1 MGFVMKKIL
10 IATKNEGKA
19 REFRAFFEP
28 KGFRVETLNELK
40 EIPEIIEDGQT
51 FEENALIKAQS
62 LTDVLQTV
70 VVADDSGLMVDALG
84 GEPGIYSARYA
95 GDHDDSANNKKLL
108 EKLKDVPDEKRTA
121 TFHTSL
127 VVTRIGKKPLVVNG
141 DVKGKILKKLQG
153 NDGFGYDPLFY
164 LPELDKTFAELTPAE
179 KNKVSHRGRAI
190 KKLSEKFDDWWV
202 KE

>member
-1 MGFVMKKIL
+1 MKKIL

-19 REFRAFFEP
+19 REFRTFFEP
-28 KGFRVETLNELK
+28 KGFKVITLNELDN
-40 EIPEIIEDGQT
+40 IPEIIENGST

-62 LTDVLQTV
+62 LTNLLQTV

-84 GEPGIYSARYA
+84 GEPGIFSARYA
-95 GDHDDSANNKKLL
+95 GDHDDDANNQKLL
-108 EKLKDVPDEKRTA
+108 SNLEGIPEEKRTA
-121 TFHTSL
+121 VFHTSL
-127 VVTRIGKKPLVVNG
+127 VVTRTGKKPLVVDG
-141 DVKGKILKKLQG
+141 EVKGRVLRSLRG
-153 NDGFGYDPLFY
+153 EDGFGYDPLFY

-179 KNKVSHRGRAI
+179 KNEVSHRGRAI

>member
-1 MGFVMKKIL
+1 MKKIL

>member
-1 MGFVMKKIL
+1 MKKIL

-108 EKLKDVPDEKRTA
+108 DKLKGVPDEKRTA

-127 VVTRIGKKPLVVNG
+127 VVTRIGKKPLVVSG
-141 DVKGKILKKLQG
+141 DVKGKILTKLLG
-153 NDGFGYDPLFY
+153 DDGFGYDPLFY

>member
-1 MGFVMKKIL
+1 MKKIL

-28 KGFRVETLNELK
+28 KGFKVETLNGLK
-40 EIPEIIEDGQT
+40 EVPEIIENGQT

-70 VVADDSGLMVDALG
+70 VVADDSGLMVDAIG

-95 GDHDDSANNKKLL
+95 GDHDDNANNKKLL
-108 EKLKDVPDEKRTA
+108 DKLRDVPDEKRTA

-127 VVTRIGKKPLVVNG
+127 VVTRIGKNPLVVNG
-141 DVKGKILKKLQG
+141 NVKGKILKKLRG
-153 NDGFGYDPLFY
+153 DDGFGYDPLFY

>member
-1 MGFVMKKIL
+1 MKKIL

-19 REFRAFFEP
+19 REFRAFFVP